1 MKRSECFAVICAA
14 VMSAALFAGCKPADG
29 GNGEVTSGSAAS
41 VQDNGNEST
50 NTTVYLGEEEDLYA
64 EINTETRPIA
74 EGDDFAINKINNKSP
89 ADALPGGYVL
99 LDYTEQNQGKLFM
112 GEKSKIVIRAYN
124 YNEDLQAM
132 DIWADNACALIK
144 IGNITSAQDTVYEEP
159 ENVKVCGFDGIRY
172 DYQMIQYDFIPDEND
187 PDAEPVKTELYRFN
201 ARAYFFYSEQ
211 DAYIIMFD
219 TLEEDW
225 DEQVKLFEEFVADLE
240 VTKTDY

>member
-14 VMSAALFAGCKPADG
+14 VMSAALFAGCKPAEA
-29 GNGEVTSGSAAS
+29 GNGEVTSASQTSLQGSE
-41 VQDNGNEST
+41 NEST
-50 NTTVYLGEEEDLYA
+50 TTTIYLGDEEDLYA
-64 EINTETRPIA
+64 EIITETRPIA

-89 ADALPGGYVL
+89 SDALPGGYVQVG
-99 LDYTEQNQGKLFM
+99 YTEQSQGKLFM

-124 YNEDLQAM
+124 YKEDLQSM

-144 IGNITSAQDTVYEEP
+144 IGNITSAQDTVFEDP
-159 ENVKVCGFDGIRY
+159 VNVKVCGFDGIKY

-219 TLEEDW
+219 TLEDDW
-225 DEQVKLFEEFVADLE
+225 EEQVALFEEFVADLE
-240 VTKTDY
+240 ITKTNY